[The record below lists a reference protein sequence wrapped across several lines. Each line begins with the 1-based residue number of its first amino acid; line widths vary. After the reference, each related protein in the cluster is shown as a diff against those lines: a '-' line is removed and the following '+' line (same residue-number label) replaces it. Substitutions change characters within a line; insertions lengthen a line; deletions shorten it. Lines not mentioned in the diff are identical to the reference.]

1 MKIKGIIFDYGG
13 TIDSNGMHWAEVI
26 WRAYQANRVP
36 VEKEIF
42 RNAYV
47 HGERTMGKNPIVQPH
62 HNFLDMLRL
71 KMGLQLDWLRTNGY
85 LPDTTD
91 PALQEL
97 LAQWCYAY
105 AKQSIERA
113 KPILRALANRYPM
126 VLVSNFYGNI
136 ETVLSDFGLDG
147 LFQSIVESA
156 VVGVRKPDPAILQ
169 LGVDRLH

>member
-71 KMGLQLDWLRTNGY
+71 KMGLQLDWL
-85 LPDTTD
+85 
-91 PALQEL
+91 
-97 LAQWCYAY
+97 
-105 AKQSIERA
+105 
-113 KPILRALANRYPM
+113 
-126 VLVSNFYGNI
+126 
-136 ETVLSDFGLDG
+136 LSL
-147 LFQSIVESA
+147 IH
-156 VVGVRKPDPAILQ
+156 I
-169 LGVDRLH
+169 